1 MICSWL
7 NNYGT
12 SCLELAGF
20 IFGVANVWLA
30 ARENVLSWPTGIVN
44 ASMYTVVFAR
54 EGLYSD
60 TGLQVVYLLIS
71 IYGWYAWL
79 RGGPR
84 HSVLRVTRT
93 PAAVGITVTV
103 GALVGWAALWM
114 VTSRIP
120 GASLAPLDA
129 ALVASSLAAMLMMTR
144 KYLECWAV
152 WIIIDVVYVAMF
164 AYKGL
169 LLTSVLYAIF
179 VWLAIQGHR
188 QWTRSYAKT

>member
-84 HSVLRVTRT
+84 HSALRVTRT
-93 PAAVGITVTV
+93 PARVGITVTV